1 VSAQRSFG
9 KAGTQKAF
17 GPDGKTTAAP
27 GQHRRASA
35 RTDRPRRAP
44 VETLPAFRR
53 QESGCRPD
61 SPASAERPGFFSER
75 NPRDAK
81 RSPIFGRVMPSGTV
95 DSEGLALLRSPDQ
108 RELDVSPRPFGG
120 ADTCQVP
127 APPALLGGTAS
138 PAALVPGHPPPLFGR
153 AERRTGP
160 GPNKPPL
167 FGGAAEAD
175 SMGSGASEPT
185 GAPAKALRSPAG
197 APTGPTALF

>member
-1 VSAQRSFG
+1 MLPGQREGLAPPAWASAREGRLPAPSFGSRRETKARASARPSSAATRTTSVERVSAQRSFG

-17 GPDGKTTAAP
+17 GPDGETTAAP

-44 VETLPAFRR
+44 VEAPPALRR

-61 SPASAERPGFFSER
+61 SLASAEQPGFFSER

-95 DSEGLALLRSPDQ
+95 HSEGLALLSSPDQ

-127 APPALLGGTAS
+127 APPALLGGTA
-138 PAALVPGHPPPLFGR
+138 
-153 AERRTGP
+153 
-160 GPNKPPL
+160 
-167 FGGAAEAD
+167 
-175 SMGSGASEPT
+175 
-185 GAPAKALRSPAG
+185 
-197 APTGPTALF
+197 